1 MNYVSTRN
9 SSNSFEFKDVF
20 IKGLADDGGLFIP
33 KSLHRYEKKDL
44 HEFKNLE
51 YTELAK
57 KIIPPFIGDFMSEE
71 DLSRIIDKSYSVFR
85 KKNVVDLVKVGD
97 RSILELFHGP
107 TLAFKDIGAKFMAQC
122 LDYFKSSYS
131 SKKIT
136 VLVATSGDTGGA
148 VAKGF
153 SSTKDIEVC
162 ILYPKDKIS
171 KVQERQITTNGN
183 YVKAI
188 EVEGDFDKCQ
198 SMVKK
203 AFNDEEIIRKIALTS
218 ANSINVARWL
228 PQIFYYFLAYKKINN
243 KKDNLFSVPSGN
255 FGNICAG
262 ILSKSMGLP
271 IHHFIASTN
280 ANDTIPRYIKD
291 GLYDPHS
298 TKKTIS
304 NAMDVSDPSNFI
316 RIQKIFNSDMQKLR
330 KNLSS
335 FSFNDTETEHAMR
348 LLFNSYDYLTC
359 PHSAVGYLGLK
370 KYMDMNKISNVNGI
384 FISTAH
390 CIKFKDVVENSINT
404 SIKYP
409 KSIKDIL
416 DKEKKSL
423 SIDNYSE
430 LKDFLLS
437 RV

>member
-1 MNYVSTRN
+1 MKYASLNYN
-9 SSNSFEFKDVF
+9 SSPTSFMKAV
-20 IKGLADDGGLFIP
+20 INGLAPDRGLYYPQEKVTLSKGFIDSIKNIDDVEICYEVINKYVEDEIP
-33 KSLHRYEKKDL
+33 KSKLIEIIENTISFKIPLKKV
-44 HEFKNLE
+44 
-51 YTELAK
+51 
-57 KIIPPFIGDFMSEE
+57 E
-71 DLSRIIDKSYSVFR
+71 DSIYS
-85 KKNVVDLVKVGD
+85 
-97 RSILELFHGP
+97 LELFHGP

-122 LDYFKSSYS
+122 LNYFKSNYS

-153 SSTKDIEVC
+153 SGTKDIEVC
-162 ILYPKDKIS
+162 ILYPKGKIS
-171 KVQERQITTNGN
+171 KVQERQITTNGD

-228 PQIFYYFLAYKKINN
+228 PQMFYYFLAYKKIKN

-280 ANDTIPRYIKD
+280 TNDTIPRYIKN
-291 GLYDPHS
+291 GLYEPHS

-316 RIQKIFNSDMQKLR
+316 RIQRIFNSDLQKLR
-330 KNLSS
+330 KNVSS
-335 FSFNDTETEHAMR
+335 FSFDDTSTKEAMR
-348 LLFNSYDYLTC
+348 LLYNSYDYLTC
-359 PHSAVGYLGLK
+359 PHSAVGYLGIK
-370 KYMDMNKISNVNGI
+370 KYLEMNDINNVNGI

-390 CIKFKDVVENSINT
+390 SIKFKDVVESTINSN
-404 SIKYP
+404 IKYP
-409 KSIKDIL
+409 EAIRDIMNKTEKS
-416 DKEKKSL
+416 S
-423 SIDNYSE
+423 SIENYSE
-430 LKDFLLS
+430 LKEFLLS
-437 RV
+437 GV

>member
-1 MNYVSTRN
+1 MKYASLNYN
-9 SSNSFEFKDVF
+9 SSPTSFMKAVINGLAPD
-20 IKGLADDGGLFIP
+20 KGLYFPQEKVTLSKGFIESIKNIDDVEICYEVINKYIEDEIP
-33 KSLHRYEKKDL
+33 KSKLIEIIENTISFKIPLKKV
-44 HEFKNLE
+44 
-51 YTELAK
+51 
-57 KIIPPFIGDFMSEE
+57 E
-71 DLSRIIDKSYSVFR
+71 DSIYS
-85 KKNVVDLVKVGD
+85 
-97 RSILELFHGP
+97 LELFHGP

-122 LDYFKSSYS
+122 LNYFKSNYS

-153 SSTKDIEVC
+153 SGTKDIEVC
-162 ILYPKDKIS
+162 ILYPKGKIS
-171 KVQERQITTNGN
+171 KVQERQITTNGD

-228 PQIFYYFLAYKKINN
+228 PQMFYYFLAYKKIKN

-271 IHHFIASTN
+271 INHFIASTN
-280 ANDTIPRYIKD
+280 TNDTIPRYIQN
-291 GLYDPHS
+291 GLYEPLS

-316 RIQKIFNSDMQKLR
+316 RIQKIFNSDLQKLR
-330 KNLSS
+330 KNVSS
-335 FSFNDTETEHAMR
+335 FSFDDTSTKEAMR
-348 LLFNSYDYLTC
+348 LLYNSYDYLTC
-359 PHSAVGYLGLK
+359 PHSAVGYLGIK
-370 KYMDMNKISNVNGI
+370 KYLEMNDINNVNGI

-390 CIKFKDVVENSINT
+390 SIKFKDVVESTINSN
-404 SIKYP
+404 IKYP
-409 KSIKDIL
+409 EAIRDIMNKTEKS
-416 DKEKKSL
+416 S
-423 SIDNYSE
+423 SIENYSE
-430 LKDFLLS
+430 LKEFLLS
-437 RV
+437 GV